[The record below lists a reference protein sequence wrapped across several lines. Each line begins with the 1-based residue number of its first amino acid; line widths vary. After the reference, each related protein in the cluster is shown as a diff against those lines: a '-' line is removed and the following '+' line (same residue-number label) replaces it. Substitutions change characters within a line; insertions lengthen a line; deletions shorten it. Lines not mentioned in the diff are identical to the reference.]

1 MSSITIR
8 LLKNLT
14 ESTDGENV
22 IQTSSLSKE
31 ILESSPIASLM
42 AITVELL
49 DVELFDA
56 LSLASLTPFLQKDG
70 KAQLILK
77 VPKGHKD
84 TSSIHTGIL
93 LAGLTAESERMEG
106 DNRVITSN
114 YKPPQTN
121 TSNVAKIK
129 SSAIKINL
137 DLDDGDEDLMIN
149 EDDLLNDVV
158 NVNLGL
164 NAPPVMEARPKSSMD
179 DCGGRKACDDCTC
192 GRKEMEE
199 NNENGDATVN
209 GNGTQREVIKDMKSA
224 CGNCSKGDAFRC
236 AGCPFLGKPA
246 FKDGEEHLVLDLT
259 DDL

>member
-1 MSSITIR
+1 MNSVTIR
-8 LLKNLT
+8 LLHNPKSG
-14 ESTDGENV
+14 STDGEDV
-22 IQTSSLSKE
+22 IQTSCLSKE
-31 ILESSPIASLM
+31 ILESSPIASLVT
-42 AITVELL
+42 ITVELL
-49 DVELFDA
+49 NVELFDA
-56 LSLASLTPFLQKDG
+56 LSLASLTPFLKKSG

-77 VPKGHKD
+77 VSKDHKD
-84 TSSIHTGIL
+84 TSSIHTGII
-93 LAGLTAESERMEG
+93 LAGLTAESERTEG

-121 TSNVAKIK
+121 TNKIARIK

-137 DLDDGDEDLMIN
+137 DLDEGDEDWMIN

-164 NAPPVMEARPKSSMD
+164 NAPPVMKARPKSSMD

-199 NNENGDATVN
+199 NNENGAVNVN
-209 GNGTQREVIKDMKSA
+209 GTQQREVIKDMKSA

-246 FKDGEEHLVLDLT
+246 FKGGEEHLVLDLT